1 MAWWISGAVLLAFLI
16 PGSAA
21 AQDHAE
27 ADSLE
32 TRPLKNIMVSL
43 GQDMNR
49 VNDGLWREDFEMIL
63 MGARAIADHPRV
75 PPAEM
80 TAIRE
85 ALGSRF
91 DQFVGFDQAVH
102 ETAVELVGAAER
114 RAMGDVL
121 ESYRRLQ
128 TGCLSCHIAFRD
140 EVRAGLYGQPP
151 SKPNDTSN

>member
-1 MAWWISGAVLLAFLI
+1 MCRTVVRYLSQSSRNAAVPTEMTTDSYPDLSHTFRGREWMARLISG
-16 PGSAA
+16 
-21 AQDHAE
+21 
-27 ADSLE
+27 
-32 TRPLKNIMVSL
+32 
-43 GQDMNR
+43 
-49 VNDGLWREDFEMIL
+49 
-63 MGARAIADHPRV
+63 AIADHPRV

-91 DQFVGFDQAVH
+91 DQFVGFHQAVH

-114 RAMGDVL
+114 RAMGGVL
-121 ESYRRLQ
+121 ELYRRLQ

-151 SKPNDTSN
+151 SIPNDTSN